1 MSSKKAKVLVVDD
14 DDVLLEIYQVFL
26 RDFQVYVAKNG
37 EEAVRAFKFFKPDVV
52 LMDISMPVMDGVEA
66 TKEILKADPKAVVI
80 GVTAFAPQR
89 GDELLK
95 AGAKEIL
102 GKPFNR
108 RTLIEIINKYLN
120 SSPP

>member
-26 RDFQVYVAKNG
+26 RDFQVYIAKNG

-52 LMDISMPVMDGVEA
+52 LMDVSMPIMDGVEA
-66 TKEILKADPKAVVI
+66 TKEILKVDPRAVII
-80 GVTAFAPQR
+80 GVTAFASQR

-108 RTLIEIINKYLN
+108 KTLIEMIDKYVN
-120 SSPP
+120 SKQI

>member
-52 LMDISMPVMDGVEA
+52 LMDISMPVMDDVEA

-95 AGAKEIL
+95 VGAKEIL

>member
-1 MSSKKAKVLVVDD
+1 MGSKKAKVLVVDD

-26 RDFQVYVAKNG
+26 RDFQVYIAKNG
-37 EEAVRAFKFFKPDVV
+37 EEAVRAFKFFKPDIV
-52 LMDISMPVMDGVEA
+52 LMDISMPIMDGVEA
-66 TKEILKADPKAVVI
+66 TKEILKADPGAVVI
-80 GVTAFAPQR
+80 GVTAFASQR

-108 RTLIEIINKYLN
+108 RTLIEMINKYVN
-120 SSPP
+120 SKQI

>member
-1 MSSKKAKVLVVDD
+1 MGSKKAKVLVVDD

-26 RDFQVYVAKNG
+26 RDFQVYIAKNG

-52 LMDISMPVMDGVEA
+52 LMDISMPIMDGVEA
-66 TKEILKADPKAVVI
+66 TKEILKADPGAVVI
-80 GVTAFAPQR
+80 GVTAFASQR

-108 RTLIEIINKYLN
+108 RTLIEMINKYVN
-120 SSPP
+120 SKQI

>member
-66 TKEILKADPKAVVI
+66 TKEILKADPRAVVI

-108 RTLIEIINKYLN
+108 RALIEIINKYLN

>member
-1 MSSKKAKVLVVDD
+1 MGSKKAKVLVVDD

-26 RDFQVYVAKNG
+26 RDFQVYIAKNG

-52 LMDISMPVMDGVEA
+52 LMDISMPIMDGVEA
-66 TKEILKADPKAVVI
+66 TKEILKADPEAVVI
-80 GVTAFAPQR
+80 GVTAFASQR

-108 RTLIEIINKYLN
+108 RTLIEMINKYVN
-120 SSPP
+120 SKQI